1 MAARPDVC
9 STTVALRLLLY
20 DCCGTTVAVRLLR
33 VLLLRVLHCWS
44 AFKRIKRINSPISM
58 LASRSLNTSCAW
70 LLRKGIVTLDHN
82 GELPAP
88 SQNYSQQEVPLHRHV
103 DNLSLAEK
111 FGPRMNNS
119 APPPESLIMH
129 PSAKQDGG
137 LKVII
142 KGKPELSP
150 VHRYSFGTL
159 RCIRPKRSTPDKAS
173 SPPQGRLQALLA

>member
-1 MAARPDVC
+1 MACFQVHQLPNLEIC
-9 STTVALRLLLY
+9 STKFE
-20 DCCGTTVAVRLLR
+20 
-33 VLLLRVLHCWS
+33 HE
-44 AFKRIKRINSPISM
+44 P
-58 LASRSLNTSCAW
+58 W

-88 SQNYSQQEVPLHRHV
+88 SQNYSQQEVMHKGV

-111 FGPRMNNS
+111 FGPRMKDS

-150 VHRYSFGTL
+150 VHRYSSHCVCKKKYDPRHHL
-159 RCIRPKRSTPDKAS
+159 KHSLA
-173 SPPQGRLQALLA
+173 PQTN